1 MFGLTSLEKF
11 FTTAAK
17 DIVKGS
23 KAVATAIQKID
34 NPTDQALVEGVTAT
48 AFPQAVPVE
57 EAAFHLLGKALTAVK
72 AAGAAAA
79 QNGTSLQLD
88 AATSTSLQALV
99 PLLEGFAKNQGTPQP
114 AK

>member
-1 MFGLTSLEKF
+1 MFGLTTLEKW

-23 KAVATAIQKID
+23 KATAAAIQKID
-34 NPTDQALVEGVTAT
+34 NPTSQALVEGISAT
-48 AFPQAVPVE
+48 AFPQAVPIE
-57 EAAFHLLGKALTAVK
+57 EAAFKVLGKALTAVK

-88 AATSTSLQALV
+88 AATSADLQALV
-99 PLLEGFAKNQGTPQP
+99 PTIEGFAKNQGAVQP